1 VTATAT
7 AATPVAEPDL
17 ARVEAILAAYPK
29 AETSLI
35 QVLQDVNRAY
45 NYLPCHAL
53 ELVAQALGV
62 PLARV
67 FSVATF
73 YKAFS
78 ITPRGKVILRV
89 CQGTACHIRG
99 APLLVDEFQRHLGI
113 KPGETTANLAFTL
126 ETVNCVGACAM
137 APVVIAGTKY
147 HGELSPAEVPDVIKA
162 HDHAR

>member
-1 VTATAT
+1 VTATA
-7 AATPVAEPDL
+7 AAAKPSAEPDL
-17 ARVEAILAAYPK
+17 APVAKILAGYPK

-35 QVLQDVNRAY
+35 QVLQDVNRTF

-53 ELVAQALGV
+53 ELVARELGV

-78 ITPRGKVILRV
+78 VTPRGKVILRV

-113 KPGETTANLAFTL
+113 KPGETTENMAFTL

-137 APVVIAGTKY
+137 APVVIAGTRY

>member
-7 AATPVAEPDL
+7 APTIPEPDL
-17 ARVEAILAAYPK
+17 APVDAILAGYPK

-35 QVLQDVNRAY
+35 QVLQDVNRTY
-45 NYLPCHAL
+45 NYLPCHAI
-53 ELVAQALGV
+53 EKVAKELGV

-78 ITPRGKVILRV
+78 IKPRGKVIIRV
-89 CQGTACHIRG
+89 CTGTACHIRG
-99 APLLVDEFQRHLGI
+99 APLLVDEFVRHLGV
-113 KPGETTANLAFTL
+113 KAGETTPDMGFTL

-137 APVVIAGTKY
+137 APVVIAGPRH
-147 HGELSPAEVPDVIKA
+147 HGGMSPADVPDVIQGKNN
-162 HDHAR
+162 DD

>member
-1 VTATAT
+1 MTR
-7 AATPVAEPDL
+7 AAAAKPSAEPDL
-17 ARVEAILAAYPK
+17 AQVEAILATYPK

-35 QVLQDVNRAY
+35 QVLQDVNREY

-53 ELVAQALGV
+53 ELVAKALGV

-78 ITPRGKVILRV
+78 VKPRGKVILRV

-99 APLLVDEFQRHLGI
+99 APLLVEEFERHLGI
-113 KPGETTANLAFTL
+113 KPGETTENMVFTL

-137 APVVIAGTKY
+137 APVVIRGAQH
-147 HGELSPAEVPDVIKA
+147 HGSVAPSDVPAIIRGKGP
-162 HDHAR
+162 